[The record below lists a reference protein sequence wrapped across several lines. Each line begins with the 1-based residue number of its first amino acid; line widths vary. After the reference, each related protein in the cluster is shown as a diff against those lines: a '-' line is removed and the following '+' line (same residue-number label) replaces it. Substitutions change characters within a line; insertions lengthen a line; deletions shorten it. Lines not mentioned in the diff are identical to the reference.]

1 MLIAVN
7 GVELWVEQRAA
18 VGASA
23 DPVLLLAGAD
33 ATTLR
38 WPPALLDALVAAG
51 HRVIAYD
58 HRDSGA
64 STKVDPDAPYT
75 LGELAADAVAI
86 LDALGVARA
95 HLVGYSMGG
104 AVAQVVALDHPARVA
119 SLTLVATTP
128 GLGDERLPFAAD
140 WFVERMAERL
150 WNPPPRTDPE
160 RVAWIVDLYRM
171 LAGPRYRFDEDAQ
184 RALATAEVARG
195 WCSESGHGV
204 AAGAA
209 PSRLDRLGEI
219 DAPTLVVHGTADPV
233 FTVAHGE
240 ALAAGIPDAR
250 LELVDGLGHEVPAPF
265 GAELAALVLALI
277 DALPAT

>member
-7 GVELWVEQRAA
+7 GVELWVERHAA
-18 VGASA
+18 GGANGT
-23 DPVLLLAGAD
+23 PVLLLAGSD

-38 WPPALLDALVAAG
+38 WPAAFIDALVAAG
-51 HRVIAYD
+51 HPVDAYD

-64 STKVDPDAPYT
+64 STKVDPDTPYA
-75 LGELAADAVAI
+75 LADLATDAVAL
-86 LDALGVARA
+86 LDALGVAEA

-104 AVAQVVALDHPARVA
+104 AVAQVVALDHPERVA
-119 SLTLVATTP
+119 SLTLVASTP

-171 LAGPRYRFDEDAQ
+171 LAGLRYPFDEDAQ
-184 RALATAEVARG
+184 RALAAAELARG
-195 WCSESGHGV
+195 WCPESGHGI

-209 PSRLDRLGEI
+209 PSRLDRLREI
-219 DAPTLVVHGTADPV
+219 GVPTLVVHGTADPV
-233 FTVAHGE
+233 FALAHGE
-240 ALAAGIPDAR
+240 ALAAGIPGAR
-250 LELVDGLGHEVPAPF
+250 FEVVDELGHEVPAPF
-265 GAELAALVLALI
+265 GAELATMVLAHL
-277 DALPAT
+277 AAPRP